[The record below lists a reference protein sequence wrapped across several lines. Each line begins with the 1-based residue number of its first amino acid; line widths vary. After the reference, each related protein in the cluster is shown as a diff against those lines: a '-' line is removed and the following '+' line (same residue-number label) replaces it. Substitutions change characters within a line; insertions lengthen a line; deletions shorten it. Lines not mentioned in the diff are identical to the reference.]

1 MFRYSEPQREHTP
14 APQRPILPP
23 RFEGYPYLISR
34 IGKSALRHI
43 ALLPAAWSR
52 ERIVATARAQAEANR
67 FETAACFG
75 PDDAEFVAFDNGRTW
90 PGPTPTGILVIGRLQ
105 LPESLPATDELV
117 ARGAWLVAFEK
128 ANRSS
133 GYLVGD
139 GTDRGEYL
147 RPEYRARLVGRRTD
161 GLPVGLQRCQV
172 CGQAA
177 GDYLRGGVERVR
189 CYCACDNHN
198 RCARCL
204 TLLAAHRLSA
214 WFWDDARDSAWH
226 LAAYAAFSHR
236 CPDERI
242 DECLD

>member
-1 MFRYSEPQREHTP
+1 MFRFAHPQRER
-14 APQRPILPP
+14 APMPRGAIQPP

-43 ALLPAAWSR
+43 ALLPADWSR
-52 ERIVATARAQAEANR
+52 ERIFATARAQAEANR

-75 PDDAEFVAFDNGRTW
+75 PDDAEYVAFDNARTW

-105 LPESLPATDELV
+105 LPESLPETDELL
-117 ARGAWLVAFEK
+117 ARRAWLVVFDK
-128 ANRSS
+128 ASRTG

-139 GTDRGEYL
+139 GTERGEHL
-147 RPEYRARLVGRRTD
+147 RPEYRARLAGRRPD
-161 GLPVGLQRCQV
+161 GLPVGLQRCQD

-177 GDYLRGGVERVR
+177 GDYLRGGVERIR

-204 TLLAAHRLSA
+204 TPLAAHRLSA
-214 WFWDDARDSAWH
+214 WFWDDEGDCAWH
-226 LAAYAAFSHR
+226 LAAYVAFSHR
-236 CPDERI
+236 CPDER
-242 DECLD
+242 

>member
-1 MFRYSEPQREHTP
+1 MFRFTQPANEH
-14 APQRPILPP
+14 APLLPGARLLP
-23 RFEGYPYLISR
+23 RFDGYPYMVSR
-34 IGKSALRHI
+34 IGKNAVRHI
-43 ALLPAAWSR
+43 ALLPTDWPR
-52 ERIVATARAQAEANR
+52 ERIIALARAQAEANR

-75 PDDAEFVAFDNGRTW
+75 PDDAEYVAFDTARTW
-90 PGPTPTGILVIGRLQ
+90 SGPTPTGIYVIDRLK
-105 LPESLPATDELV
+105 LPESLPETDELAV
-117 ARGAWLVAFEK
+117 RQTWFAAFEK
-128 ANRSS
+128 ATRTG

-147 RPEYRARLVGRRTD
+147 RPEYRARLTGRAAD
-161 GLPVGLQRCQV
+161 GLPVGLRRCEE
-172 CGQAA
+172 CGEAA
-177 GDYLRGGVERVR
+177 GDYLRGGVARIR

-204 TLLAAHRLSA
+204 TPLAAHRLSA

-226 LAAYAAFSHR
+226 LAAYAAFTHR